1 MTRGIVFLMGCAIS
15 TSPDW
20 ETPMVGKWSFQKM
33 LKGWSID
40 WTCDV
45 LTTFCSEIGR
55 CSDFVVTT
63 WIIELSLWLCYVM
76 LCFIFAWNNQY
87 INIVSLCF
95 TFHVLSCRPD
105 LSCQKLP
112 PGAFPTETRR
122 KSTPGVIRR
131 AQKNAEML
139 PGEDSDLVLRKPSPS
154 TRYLFWKA
162 ICVYPLCVELLF
174 LFVLMHCTSNWRCY

>member
-1 MTRGIVFLMGCAIS
+1 MRCFDHVLLRNWEVFRLCCNYIN
-15 TSPDW
+15 PRIKF
-20 ETPMVGKWSFQKM
+20 MVM
-33 LKGWSID
+33 
-40 WTCDV
+40 
-45 LTTFCSEIGR
+45 
-55 CSDFVVTT
+55 
-63 WIIELSLWLCYVM
+63 LCYVM
-76 LCFIFAWNNQY
+76 LCFIFACNNQY

-122 KSTPGVIRR
+122 KSPPGVIRR

-174 LFVLMHCTSNWRCY
+174 FVCTNALYIKLKILLVYDVYLSVWLSCTQYIQVSMHINLQ